1 MDEKRGK
8 EMEIR
13 LRDRWLIVR
22 FCWRQ
27 LSANFDHQSVDY
39 GFYVHR
45 KFKGEHLFYMLFYIF
60 YKMCETKHLLQYLGL
75 SFSFLRVS
83 LYS

>member
-1 MDEKRGK
+1 MVNRAILLETVV
-8 EMEIR
+8 IR
-13 LRDRWLIVR
+13 ISIIR
-22 FCWRQ
+22 
-27 LSANFDHQSVDY
+27 VDY

-60 YKMCETKHLLQYLGL
+60 YKMCEAKHLLQYLGL